1 MVAIA
6 QLGLA
11 HINPNLAPKEN
22 GGSGVDFN
30 TSLREDCL
38 EAINTTNLNINN
50 VRALLQVG
58 GDVWWD
64 LDNGSYI
71 VPKQESRA
79 DEVSAIFSGSVW
91 VGGLTPSGSI
101 KLAAGP
107 NGAYYQSPG
116 AVDWYSGPL
125 DVDGITDKPICDDWN
140 TFFKVDGES
149 VRNAVKAFDKNPL
162 TFDCEDVQ
170 DDVKYWPGKN
180 NPFWGEEYDFE
191 LPADQSLGAF
201 WDEPG
206 VDGFGDGVY
215 NPCDGDFPIIN
226 IRACEPIDREAAFE
240 LIPDEMTFWIYND
253 NGGAHRI
260 SFATPIQM
268 EVQVQAFAY
277 ATNDAVNDM
286 TFNRYKLINKGSEDI
301 RETYFAMWVDPDL
314 GCYQDD
320 YIGCDVGRSL
330 AYVYNEDAVDG
341 IEGGE
346 TCNGV
351 NTYGTNVPILGIDY
365 FRGPR
370 GPKIYCRDMDGN
382 ILMEQ
387 NEDDPNKMDTIF
399 CDPPIGSGDFDTL
412 LEIGMSAFS
421 YMNNCGV
428 GSPDVATCD
437 ANQAI
442 EFYNIMK
449 GIWLDG
455 TPVTRG
461 GDGYNIG
468 SMDTTRYVFP
478 DDPNDESADAWSM
491 CTADLPFG
499 DRRMLQVTGPLLLQ
513 PQATN
518 ELIVGV
524 VFVPDEE
531 SYPCPDL
538 SRLRTADDLAQSL
551 FDNCFNITD
560 GPDAPDICGIELDQE
575 IIMTLFNQSTSNNFE
590 ELYQE
595 EDLLIANDT
604 LSNEAKLYKFEG
616 YQIYQVVNGGISPSE
631 LNNIDKARLVFQTD
645 LKNDVTELYNWT
657 SSISPVGDGDIIYT
671 PTRKVV
677 GANQGVK
684 KTLSLTE
691 DQFATGADPKLVN
704 HVTYYY
710 TAVAYG
716 YNEYDVF
723 QASTGVGQPR
733 PYIEGRGNIKT
744 YAFTPRPIVYEE
756 LLSKY
761 GDVPSITRTDG
772 VGSGVNFID
781 MEDDMYDKILEASA
795 NGNVV
800 EGVTYK
806 ENAGPVN
813 IKIYNPLDVVEG
825 NFRLELFGTE
835 LDENNST
842 NFLGEDT
849 RWRLTSLDDEN
860 NVIESDTFINIAR
873 EQIVDQ
879 YGFSIE
885 LNQIAEPGGQIEV
898 NNGAVGSTLEY
909 DDVNQANW
917 LTAIPDGGLSGGD
930 RLFDWVVNSD
940 SNDPDDQDPEDD
952 LKDVSS
958 IFYPFTMTRYAAPT
972 ETEPAFYVTPAFR
985 RGQGF
990 MLDPQEGL
998 GYGDLLLNQD
1008 LNNVDIIMT
1017 SDKSKWSRCV
1027 VVETASPDYGNSDL
1041 IPQGDRNQ
1049 FDIRAALSVDKEG
1062 NPDGEV
1068 DTDPTNSVL
1077 DGTPKEGLGWFPG
1090 YAVDVETGERLN
1102 IFFGEN
1108 SVYDEDVAEFLT
1120 EGATGGDM
1128 IFNPTNQTIVPDAP
1142 DNQADFGIFNL
1153 VGGGQHFIYVTRQ
1166 KYDGCELLWNDLQP
1180 SGNPAVK
1187 FNPLSLVTWTAFP
1200 LNSVGE
1206 TNALLSVADGIIPN
1220 DIKFKLRV
1228 TNPFGFATEIDEVGN
1243 GDNDKYDGVKVGG
1256 FPTFEFKI
1264 EGAASRALAANE
1276 YEGALEN
1283 VNVVPN
1289 PYYAY
1294 SAYEKSEFDN
1304 TIKITNLPP
1313 RADITIF
1320 SLDGKF
1326 IRTFLRDEQD
1336 VIKEAGF
1343 PVQTQQGF
1351 PDVSW
1356 DLKNSKGVPVA
1367 SGVYLIHVRAEIEGP
1382 DGQVQVEERVIK
1394 WFGVGR
1400 KFDPSNL

>member
-11 HINPNLAPKEN
+11 HINPNLAPKSN
-22 GGSGVDFN
+22 GDNDNLDFN

-71 VPKQESRA
+71 VPKQESRE

-107 NGAYYQSPG
+107 NGAYYGRQG

-125 DVDGITDKPICDDWN
+125 SVGKAATDDTPEVPAGITDKPICDDWN
-140 TFFKVDGES
+140 TFFKVNGES
-149 VRNAVKAFDKNPL
+149 VRNAVKLFDKDPL
-162 TFDCEDVQ
+162 AFECDSVLN
-170 DDVKYWPGKN
+170 DVKYWPGKN
-180 NPFWGEEYDFE
+180 NPFWGEEYDFD
-191 LPADQSLGAF
+191 LPVDQSLGAF

-206 VDGFGDGVY
+206 VDGNGDGVY

-226 IRACEPIDREAAFE
+226 IRKCEPATRKAAFE

-277 ATNDAVNDM
+277 ATNDAINDM
-286 TFNRYKLINKGSEDI
+286 TFNRYKLINKGPEDI
-301 RETYFAMWVDPDL
+301 RETYFAMWIDPDL

-320 YIGCDVGRSL
+320 YIGCDIGRSL

-346 TCNGV
+346 TCGGV

-370 GPKIYCRDMDGN
+370 GPKVFCRDMDGN
-382 ILMEQ
+382 ILLQE
-387 NEDDPNKMDTIF
+387 NEDDPSKLDTIF

-412 LEIGMSAFS
+412 LEIGMSAFM
-421 YMNNCGV
+421 YMNNCGI
-428 GSPDVATCD
+428 GNPPVATCD
-437 ANQAI
+437 AGQNT

-455 TPVTRG
+455 TPVTVG
-461 GDGYNIG
+461 GDGYNPG
-468 SMDTTRYVFP
+468 STDSTNYVFP
-478 DDPNDESADAWSM
+478 DEPNDESTGAWSM

-499 DRRMLQVTGPLLLQ
+499 DRRTLQVTGPLLLQ

-538 SRLRTADDLAQSL
+538 SRLLTADDLAQSL
-551 FDNCFNITD
+551 FDNCFDITD
-560 GPDAPDICGIELDQE
+560 GPDAPDVCGIELDQE

-590 ELYQE
+590 QVYEE
-595 EDLLIANDT
+595 EDLQIANDT
-604 LSNEAKLYKFEG
+604 LSDEAKLYKFEG
-616 YQIYQVVNGGISPSE
+616 YKIYQLVNGGISPSE
-631 LNNIDKARLVFQTD
+631 IDNIDKARLVFQTD
-645 LKNDVTELYNWT
+645 LKNGVTELWNWT
-657 SSISPVGDGDIIYT
+657 SQISPISSSIIYS

-677 GANQGVK
+677 GANIGMK
-684 KTLSLTE
+684 NTLSLTE
-691 DQFATGADPKLVN
+691 DQFATGADPKLIN
-704 HVTYYY
+704 HKTYYY
-710 TAVAYG
+710 MSLAYG
-716 YNEYDVF
+716 YNEYAKFEED
-723 QASTGVGQPR
+723 TGTGQPR

-744 YAFTPRPIVYEE
+744 YAYTPRPIVYQE

-761 GDVPSITRTDG
+761 GDVPSLTRVDG
-772 VGSGVNFID
+772 VGSGLTFID
-781 MEDDMYDKILEASA
+781 MEDDMYDKILEASV
-795 NGNVV
+795 NGNAAD
-800 EGVTYK
+800 GVTYK
-806 ENAGPVN
+806 KNAGPVN
-813 IKIYNPLDVVEG
+813 VKIYNPLDVKEG
-825 NFRLELFGTE
+825 TFRLELFGTE

-842 NFLGEDT
+842 NFLGEDA
-849 RWRLTSLDDEN
+849 RWRLTNTDNGD
-860 NVIESDTFINIAR
+860 VIESDTSIDVSV
-873 EQIVDQ
+873 EQIVEK

-885 LNQIAEPGGQIEV
+885 LNQIAEPGGQREV
-898 NNGAVGSTLEY
+898 GNGAVGGTLEY
-909 DDVNQANW
+909 DDVNGSIW
-917 LTAIPDGGLSGGD
+917 MTPIPDGGLGNGD
-930 RLFDWVVNSD
+930 RLFDWVANTVAE
-940 SNDPDDQDPEDD
+940 DPENE
-952 LKDVSS
+952 LKEVSGV
-958 IFYPFTMTRYAAPT
+958 FYPFFMARYAPPS
-972 ETEPAFYVTPAFR
+972 ELEPSFYVTPAWR
-985 RGQGF
+985 QGQGF
-990 MLDPQEGL
+990 LLDPVVQF
-998 GYGDLLLNQD
+998 GDLLLNQD

-1017 SDKSKWSRCV
+1017 ADKSKWSRCI
-1027 VVETASPDYGNSDL
+1027 VVETASPDYYNTAGLQTQGN
-1041 IPQGDRNQ
+1041 RNQ
-1049 FDIRAALSVDKEG
+1049 FDIRAGASVDKDG
-1062 NPDGEV
+1062 NPDG
-1068 DTDPTNSVL
+1068 S
-1077 DGTPKEGLGWFPG
+1077 GEGMGWFPG

-1108 SVYDEDVAEFLT
+1108 SVYDEDMAEFLT

-1128 IFNPTNQTIVPDAP
+1128 IFNPTSQTITPDAP
-1142 DNQADFGIFNL
+1142 SDQPQFGIFNL

-1166 KYDGCELLWNDLQP
+1166 RYDECALLSNDLQP
-1180 SGNPAVK
+1180 SNNPTTK

-1200 LNSVGE
+1200 TNAVGE
-1206 TNALLSVADGIIPN
+1206 NNSLLSVADGIIPN
-1220 DIKFKLRV
+1220 ELKFKLRV
-1228 TNPFGFATEIDEVGN
+1228 TNPFGFATEIDEVGSSSN
-1243 GDNDKYDGVKVGG
+1243 NKYDGAKIGG
-1256 FPTFEFKI
+1256 YPAFEFKI

-1276 YEGALEN
+1276 YDGALEN

-1294 SAYEKSEFDN
+1294 SAYERSEFDN
-1304 TIKITNLPP
+1304 TVKITNLPP
-1313 RADITIF
+1313 RADITIY

-1336 VIKEAGF
+1336 VIKSSDF
-1343 PVQTQQGF
+1343 PVQTQLGF

-1367 SGVYLIHVRAEIEGP
+1367 SGVYLIHVRAEFE
-1382 DGQVQVEERVIK
+1382 DGTVEERVIK
-1394 WFGVGR
+1394 WFGIGR

>member
-6 QLGLA
+6 QIGLT
-11 HINPNLAPKEN
+11 HVNPNLAPKSKGDGDNLE
-22 GGSGVDFN
+22 FN

-91 VGGLTPSGSI
+91 VGGLTPSGSL

-107 NGAYYQSPG
+107 NGAYYNRAG

-125 DVDGITDKPICDDWN
+125 SVAKPATGTEPAVVGGITDKPICDDWN
-140 TFFKVDGES
+140 TFFKVNGNS
-149 VRNAVKAFDKNPL
+149 VRNAVRLFDRDPLAFECDSVL
-162 TFDCEDVQ
+162 

-191 LPADQSLGAF
+191 LPVDQSLGAF

-206 VDGFGDGVY
+206 VDGNGDGVY

-226 IRACEPIDREAAFE
+226 IRKCEPATRAAAFE

-277 ATNDAVNDM
+277 ATNDAINDM

-382 ILMEQ
+382 ILTEV
-387 NEDDPNKMDTIF
+387 NEESGKLDTIF

-412 LEIGMSAFS
+412 LEIGMSAFM

-428 GSPDVATCD
+428 GSPPAATCD
-437 ANQAI
+437 ANQGS
-442 EFYNIMK
+442 EFYNLMR

-455 TPVTRG
+455 TPVTVG
-461 GDGYNIG
+461 GDGYNPG
-468 SMDTTRYVFP
+468 STDTTSYVFP
-478 DDPNDESADAWSM
+478 NDPNDQSTDAWSM

-531 SYPCPDL
+531 SYPCPSL

-551 FDNCFNITD
+551 FDNCFDITD
-560 GPDAPDICGIELDQE
+560 GPDAPDVCGIELDQE
-575 IIMTLFNQSTSNNFE
+575 IIMTLFNQESSNNFKQLYE
-590 ELYQE
+590 EK
-595 EDLLIANDT
+595 DLLYTGGVPEDD
-604 LSNEAKLYKFEG
+604 EDLYKFEG
-616 YQIYQVVNGGISPSE
+616 YKIYQIVNGGISPSE
-631 LNNIDKARLVFQTD
+631 LDNIDKARLVYQSD
-645 LKNDVTELYNWT
+645 LKNGITELYNWVSST
-657 SSISPVGDGDIIYT
+657 SPISNNLIYT

-677 GANQGVK
+677 GADQGIK
-684 KTLSLTE
+684 NTLSLTI
-691 DQFATGADPKLVN
+691 DQFATGADPQLVN
-704 HVTYYY
+704 NQTYYY
-710 TAVAYG
+710 MSLAYG
-716 YNEYDVF
+716 YNEYAKF
-723 QASTGVGQPR
+723 EENTGVGQPR

-744 YAFTPRPIVYEE
+744 YAFTPRPIVYQE

-761 GDVPSITRTDG
+761 GDVPSITRVDG
-772 VGSGVNFID
+772 VGSGVTFID
-781 MEDDMYDKILEASA
+781 MEDGMYDKILEASA
-795 NGNVV
+795 NGNAAD
-800 EGVTYK
+800 GVTYK

-825 NFRLELFGTE
+825 EFRLELYGTE
-835 LDENNST
+835 LDENNSS
-842 NFLGEDT
+842 NFFGNDA
-849 RWRLTSLDDEN
+849 RWRLIHTN
-860 NVIESDTFINIAR
+860 NNDVIESDTTINVSG
-873 EQIVDQ
+873 EQIIEK

-885 LNQIAEPGGQIEV
+885 LNQIAEPGGEREV
-898 NNGAVGSTLEY
+898 NNGAVGGTFAY
-909 DDVNQANW
+909 DDVNAANW
-917 LTAIPDGGLSGGD
+917 LTMIPDGGLGNGD
-930 RLFDWVVNSD
+930 RLFDWIETD
-940 SNDPDDQDPEDD
+940 ETNDEGND
-952 LKDVSS
+952 LRDVSRV
-958 IFYPFTMTRYAAPT
+958 FYPFTNARYSAPSEN
-972 ETEPAFYVTPAFR
+972 ETSFYVTPGWR
-985 RGQGF
+985 QGQGF
-990 MLDPQEGL
+990 LLEPVVQF
-998 GYGDLLLNQD
+998 GDLLLNQD

-1017 SDKSKWSRCV
+1017 SDKDKWSRCV
-1027 VVETASPDYGNSDL
+1027 VVETASPDYYNTAGLQTQGN
-1041 IPQGDRNQ
+1041 RNQ
-1049 FDIRAALSVDKEG
+1049 FDIRAAASVGKDG
-1062 NPDGEV
+1062 LPDG
-1068 DTDPTNSVL
+1068 S
-1077 DGTPKEGLGWFPG
+1077 GEGMGWFPG
-1090 YAVDVETGERLN
+1090 YAVDVESGERLN

-1108 SVYDEDVAEFLT
+1108 SVYDEDMAEFLT

-1128 IFNPTNQTIVPDAP
+1128 IFNPTSQTIVADQPADQP
-1142 DNQADFGIFNL
+1142 DFGIFNL
-1153 VGGGQHFIYVTRQ
+1153 VGGGQHFVYVTRQ
-1166 KYDGCELLWNDLQP
+1166 RYDECALLHNDLQP
-1180 SGNPAVK
+1180 SNNPTTK
-1187 FNPLSLVTWTAFP
+1187 FNPLSLVTWAAFP
-1200 LNSVGE
+1200 LNSAGE
-1206 TNALLSVADGIIPN
+1206 GNGLLPVSDGIVPN
-1220 DIKFKLRV
+1220 DVTVKLRV
-1228 TNPFGFATEIDEVGN
+1228 TNPFGFATEIDEVGTN
-1243 GDNDKYDGVKVGG
+1243 SNNKYDGAKIGG
-1256 FPTFEFKI
+1256 FPAFEFKI

-1276 YEGALEN
+1276 YEGALKN

-1294 SAYEKSEFDN
+1294 SAYERSEFDN

-1313 RADITIF
+1313 RADISIF
-1320 SLDGKF
+1320 SIDGKF
-1326 IRTFLRDEQD
+1326 IRSFLRDEQD
-1336 VIKEAGF
+1336 MAKPSGF

-1367 SGVYLIHVRAEIEGP
+1367 SGVYLIHVRAEIEAL
-1382 DGQVQVEERVIK
+1382 DGSTQVEERVIK
-1394 WFGVGR
+1394 WFGIGR

>member
-6 QLGLA
+6 QLGVA
-11 HINPNLAPKEN
+11 HINPNLAPKDN
-22 GGSGVDFN
+22 GSSDNPDFN

-71 VPKQESRA
+71 VPKQANRE

-107 NGAYYQSPG
+107 NGAYYNRQG

-125 DVDGITDKPICDDWN
+125 DVDGITDKPICEDWN
-140 TFFKVDGES
+140 TFFKVDGTS
-149 VRNAVKAFDKNPL
+149 VRNAVKLFDKDPL
-162 TFDCEDVQ
+162 AFDCEMIGN
-170 DDVKYWPGKN
+170 DVKFWPGKN
-180 NPFWGEEYDFE
+180 NPFWGLEYDFD
-191 LPADQSLGAF
+191 LPVDQSLGAF

-206 VDGFGDGVY
+206 VDGNGDGVY

-226 IRACEPIDREAAFE
+226 IRACEPISRKAAFE

-346 TCNGV
+346 TCDGV
-351 NTYGTNVPILGIDY
+351 NTYGSNVPILGIDY

-370 GPKIYCRDMDGN
+370 GPKIYCRDINGN
-382 ILMEQ
+382 ILTQE
-387 NEDDPNKMDTIF
+387 NEEDPTKLDTIF

-412 LEIGMSAFS
+412 LEIGMSAFM

-428 GSPDVATCD
+428 GNPPAATCD
-437 ANQAI
+437 AGQST
-442 EFYNIMK
+442 EFYDIMR

-455 TPVTRG
+455 TPVTVG
-461 GDGYNIG
+461 GNGYNPG
-468 SMDTTRYVFP
+468 SEDVTQYVFP
-478 DDPNDESADAWSM
+478 SDPNDESEDAWSM

-551 FDNCFNITD
+551 FDNCFDITD
-560 GPDAPDICGIELDQE
+560 GPDAPDVCGIELDQE

-590 ELYQE
+590 QLYEE
-595 EDLLIANDT
+595 EDLQIANAT
-604 LSNEAKLYKFEG
+604 VEPEEKLYKFEG
-616 YQIYQVVNGGISPSE
+616 YQIYQLVNGGISPSE

-645 LKNDVTELYNWT
+645 LKNEITELFNWT
-657 SSISPVGDGDIIYT
+657 PQISPISNAIIYT
-671 PTRKVV
+671 SSLKVT
-677 GANQGVK
+677 GADQGIK
-684 KTLSLTE
+684 NSLSLKE
-691 DQFATGADPKLVN
+691 DQFATTADPRLVN
-704 HVTYYY
+704 NKTYYY
-710 TAVAYG
+710 MAVAYG
-716 YNEYDVF
+716 FNEYAKF
-723 QASTGVGQPR
+723 EENTGNGQPR

-744 YAFTPRPIVYEE
+744 YAFTPRPIIYQE
-756 LLSKY
+756 LLSSY
-761 GDVPSITRTDG
+761 GDVPSITRVDG
-772 VGSGVNFID
+772 VGSGLNFID
-781 MEDDMYDKILEASA
+781 MEDGMYDKILEASV
-795 NGNVV
+795 NGAAAD
-800 EGVTYK
+800 GVTYK
-806 ENAGPVN
+806 KNAGPVN
-813 IKIYNPLDVVEG
+813 IKIYNPLDVEEG
-825 NFRLELFGTE
+825 RFRLEFYGTE

-842 NFLGEDT
+842 NFLGSDT
-849 RWRLTSLDDEN
+849 RWRLTNLEDN
-860 NVIESDTFINIAR
+860 TVIESDTTINESG
-873 EQIVDQ
+873 EQLIKE

-885 LNQIAEPGGQIEV
+885 LNQIAEPGGEVEV
-898 NNGAVGSTLEY
+898 NNGAVGSSLDY
-909 DDVNQANW
+909 DDVNAANW
-917 LTAIPDGGLSGGD
+917 FTAIPDGGLGNGD
-930 RLFDWVVNSD
+930 RLFDWIGNKEAG
-940 SNDPDDQDPEDD
+940 DPTDQDPKNE
-952 LKDVSS
+952 LKGVSTA
-958 IFYPFTMTRYAAPT
+958 FYPFTMARYALPA
-972 ETEPAFYVTPAFR
+972 ENEPVYVTPAFK
-985 RGQGF
+985 RGHGF
-990 MLDPQEGL
+990 LIDPVQVQAE
-998 GYGDLLLNQD
+998 YGSLLLNQD
-1008 LNNVDIIMT
+1008 LNNVDIVMT

-1027 VVETASPDYGNSDL
+1027 VVESATTDYTMTAGLQTQGNR
-1041 IPQGDRNQ
+1041 GQ
-1049 FDIRAALSVDKEG
+1049 FDIRAAASVDKEG
-1062 NPDGEV
+1062 NPD
-1068 DTDPTNSVL
+1068 DS
-1077 DGTPKEGLGWFPG
+1077 GTEGMGWFPG

-1102 IFFGEN
+1102 IFFSEN
-1108 SVYDEDVAEFLT
+1108 SVYDEDMAEFLS

-1128 IFNPTNQTIVPDAP
+1128 IFNPTSQFITPDSP
-1142 DNQADFGIFNL
+1142 ESQPDFGIFNL
-1153 VGGGQHFIYVTRQ
+1153 VGGGQHFVYVTRQ
-1166 KYDGCELLWNDLQP
+1166 KYDGCELLFGDLQP
-1180 SGNPAVK
+1180 SNNPSVK
-1187 FNPLSLVTWTAFP
+1187 FNGLSLVTWSAFP
-1200 LNSVGE
+1200 INSVGE
-1206 TNALLSVADGIIPN
+1206 NNALLSVADGIIPN
-1220 DIKFKLRV
+1220 DLTIKLRV
-1228 TNPFGFATEIDEVGN
+1228 SNPFGFASEVDQIGD
-1243 GDNDKYDGVKVGG
+1243 GDNDKYDGAKIGG
-1256 FPTFEFKI
+1256 YPTFEFEI
-1264 EGAASRALAANE
+1264 DGASARALAANE

-1294 SAYEKSEFDN
+1294 SAYERSEFDN
-1304 TIKITNLPP
+1304 TVKITNLPA
-1313 RADITIF
+1313 RADITIY

-1336 VIKEAGF
+1336 IIKSSDF
-1343 PVQTQQGF
+1343 PVQTQLGF

-1356 DLKNSKGVPVA
+1356 DLKNNKGVPVA
-1367 SGVYLIHVRAEIEGP
+1367 SGVYLIHVRAEIEV
-1382 DGQVQVEERVIK
+1382 DGQVQIEERVIK
-1394 WFGVGR
+1394 WFGIGR
-1400 KFDPSNL
+1400 KFDPSSL

>member
-1 MVAIA
+1 MNSIKSIISICVMVAIA

-11 HINPNLAPKEN
+11 HINPNLAPKSN
-22 GGSGVDFN
+22 GGNDNSDFN

-64 LDNGSYI
+64 LDNGSYV
-71 VPKQESRA
+71 VPKQASRE

-107 NGAYYQSPG
+107 NGAYYGRQG

-125 DVDGITDKPICDDWN
+125 DVEGITDKPICDDWN

-149 VRNAVKAFDKNPL
+149 VRNAVRLFDKDPL
-162 TFDCEDVQ
+162 AFACDSIQ
-170 DDVKYWPGKN
+170 NDVKYWPGKN

-191 LPADQSLGAF
+191 LPVDQSLGAF

-206 VDGFGDGVY
+206 VDGNGDGVY

-226 IRACEPIDREAAFE
+226 IRNCEPFDRKAAFE

-277 ATNDAVNDM
+277 ATNDAINDM
-286 TFNRYKLINKGSEDI
+286 TFNRYKLINKASEDI
-301 RETYFAMWVDPDL
+301 RETYFALWVDPDL

-320 YIGCDVGRSL
+320 YIGCDVDRSL

-346 TCNGV
+346 TCGGV

-370 GPKIYCRDMDGN
+370 GPKIFCRDMDGN
-382 ILMEQ
+382 ILTQIDE
-387 NEDDPNKMDTIF
+387 ETGDTVNLF

-412 LEIGMSAFS
+412 LEIGMSAFM

-428 GSPDVATCD
+428 GNPPVATCD
-437 ANQAI
+437 AGQST

-455 TPVTRG
+455 TPVTVG
-461 GDGYNIG
+461 GDGYNPG
-468 SMDTTRYVFP
+468 STDSTSYVFP
-478 DDPNDESADAWSM
+478 DEPNDESTDAWSM

-499 DRRMLQVTGPLLLQ
+499 DRRVLQVTGPLLLQ

-538 SRLRTADDLAQSL
+538 SRLLSADDLAQSL

-560 GPDAPDICGIELDQE
+560 GPDAPDVCGIELDQE
-575 IIMTLFNQSTSNNFE
+575 IIMTLFNQEGSNNFK
-590 ELYQE
+590 ELYE
-595 EDLLIANDT
+595 EKDLLISDE
-604 LSNEAKLYKFEG
+604 SVMGDDELYKFEG
-616 YQIYQVVNGGISPSE
+616 YKIYQLVNGGISPSE
-631 LNNIDKARLVFQTD
+631 LDNIDKARLVFQTD
-645 LKNDVTELYNWT
+645 LKNEVSELWNWT
-657 SSISPVGDGDIIYT
+657 SQISPISSSIIYS

-677 GANQGVK
+677 GANIGMK
-684 KTLSLTE
+684 NTLSITE
-691 DQFATGADPKLVN
+691 DQFATGADPRLVN
-704 HVTYYY
+704 HKTYYY
-710 TAVAYG
+710 MSLAYG
-716 YNEYDVF
+716 FNEYAKFEED
-723 QASTGVGQPR
+723 TGTGQPR

-744 YAFTPRPIVYEE
+744 YAYTPRPIVYQE
-756 LLSKY
+756 LLSNY
-761 GDVPSITRTDG
+761 GDVPSLTRLDG
-772 VGSGVNFID
+772 VGSGLTFID
-781 MEDDMYDKILEASA
+781 MEDDMYDKILEASV
-795 NGNVV
+795 NGNAAD
-800 EGVTYK
+800 GVTYK
-806 ENAGPVN
+806 KNAGPVN
-813 IKIYNPLDVVEG
+813 VKIYNPLDVKEG
-825 NFRLELFGTE
+825 TFRLELFGTE

-842 NFLGEDT
+842 NFLGGDA
-849 RWRLTSLDDEN
+849 RWRLTNIGDGD
-860 NVIESDTFINIAR
+860 VIESDTTIDVSA
-873 EQIVDQ
+873 EQIVEK

-885 LNQIAEPGGQIEV
+885 LNQIAEPGELREV

-909 DDVNQANW
+909 DDVNGSIW
-917 LTAIPDGGLSGGD
+917 MTAIPDGGLGNGD
-930 RLFDWVVNSD
+930 RLFDWVANTVA
-940 SNDPDDQDPEDD
+940 QDPEND
-952 LKDVSS
+952 LKEVSDV
-958 IFYPFTMTRYAAPT
+958 FYPFSMARYAPPS
-972 ETEPAFYVTPAFR
+972 ELEPSFYVTPAWKQ
-985 RGQGF
+985 GQGF
-990 MLDPQEGL
+990 LIDPVIQF
-998 GYGDLLLNQD
+998 GDLLLNQD

-1017 SDKSKWSRCV
+1017 SDKEKWSRCI
-1027 VVETASPDYGNSDL
+1027 VVETASPDYYNTAGLQTQGN
-1041 IPQGDRNQ
+1041 RNQ
-1049 FDIRAALSVDKEG
+1049 FDIRAGASVGKDGE
-1062 NPDGEV
+1062 PDG
-1068 DTDPTNSVL
+1068 S
-1077 DGTPKEGLGWFPG
+1077 GEGMGWFPG

-1108 SVYDEDVAEFLT
+1108 SVYDEDVSEYLT
-1120 EGATGGDM
+1120 GGSTGGDM
-1128 IFNPTNQTIVPDAP
+1128 IFNPTSQTISADAP
-1142 DNQADFGIFNL
+1142 PDQPQFGIFNL

-1166 KYDGCELLWNDLQP
+1166 RYDECALLANDLQP
-1180 SGNPAVK
+1180 SNNPTTK
-1187 FNPLSLVTWTAFP
+1187 FNPLSLVTWAAFP
-1200 LNSVGE
+1200 
-1206 TNALLSVADGIIPN
+1206 TNAVGDGNNLLSVADGIIPN
-1220 DIKFKLRV
+1220 ELKFKLRV
-1228 TNPFGFATEIDEVGN
+1228 TNPFGFATEIDEEGTSSN
-1243 GDNDKYDGVKVGG
+1243 NKYDGAKIGG
-1256 FPTFEFKI
+1256 YPAFEFKI

-1294 SAYEKSEFDN
+1294 SAYERSEFDN

-1313 RADITIF
+1313 RADITIY

-1336 VIKEAGF
+1336 MIKSSSF

-1356 DLKNSKGVPVA
+1356 DLKNDKGVPVA
-1367 SGVYLIHVRAEIEGP
+1367 SGVYLIHVRAEFD
-1382 DGQVQVEERVIK
+1382 DGSMEERVIK